1 MKAEGVYMA
10 EDLTHIQRHIDKN
23 RIDAEAERRQAQNY
37 RIRAES
43 ERNAGMESR
52 YNDYTIQAERHDQK
66 AEDLEKEASELESEK
81 SRQESEVADLKR
93 QLDDLKNDFNSRSK
107 ALEQEIK
114 SKGGT
119 SFSL

>member
-1 MKAEGVYMA
+1 MKAEGAYMA
-10 EDLTHIQRHIDKN
+10 EDLTHIQRHIDKLK
-23 RIDAEAERRQAQNY
+23 IDAETDRRQAQNY

-43 ERNAGMESR
+43 ERNAGREAH
-52 YNDYTIQAERHDQK
+52 YNDYTIQAERNDQS
-66 AEDLEKEASELESEK
+66 AEDKEKEASELESQK
-81 SRQESEVADLKR
+81 ASQEAEVADLKR